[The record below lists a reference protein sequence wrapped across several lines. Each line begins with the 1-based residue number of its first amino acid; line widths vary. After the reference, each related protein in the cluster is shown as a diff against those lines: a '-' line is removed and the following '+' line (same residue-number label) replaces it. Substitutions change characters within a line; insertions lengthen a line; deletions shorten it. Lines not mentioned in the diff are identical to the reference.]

1 MGIITMIP
9 HSRHRVN
16 RPSPVPYPG
25 NASPGQCQTSSA
37 SRLTAASSLFP
48 PPFPA
53 VLVFVYH
60 HVSFLSIGNRCSG
73 PGGVTV

>member
-16 RPSPVPYPG
+16 RETP
-25 NASPGQCQTSSA
+25 
-37 SRLTAASSLFP
+37 R
-48 PPFPA
+48 A

-73 PGGVTV
+73 PGGGDGVTVCDGCVTLWGGG